1 MADRRGARELTHD
14 VVAVEIA
21 RDMAHRAVG
30 MEFLAVEAGDARG
43 FLSAMLQCVEAER
56 DHRSGAVG
64 AMDAE
69 DAALLAELV
78 VVERMGRQHDD
89 PGCWSGN
96 WRAYRSAGGKCR
108 PLRSEERRVG
118 KECVSTC
125 RSRWSSYH

>member
-56 DHRSGAVG
+56 EHRNGALG
-64 AMDAE
+64 ALDAE
-69 DAALLAELV
+69 DDALIAALV
-78 VVERMGRQHDD
+78 VVERTDRQHDD
-89 PGCWSGN
+89 QACWSGN
-96 WRAYRSAGGKCR
+96 WSAIRSAEGKSGSA
-108 PLRSEERRVG
+108 P
-118 KECVSTC
+118 
-125 RSRWSSYH
+125 SRD